1 MAGIHVYN
9 RKNEQHV
16 GEYNFPIYR
25 PNILSNPF
33 THIKDKKTKAIYIV
47 KDRDAAIDMYSKYF
61 DTMYGTNSEFT
72 KEIDR
77 IYELYKS
84 GKDVY
89 LECYCSPLRCHGD
102 VIADKLQKRLIKEKI
117 KIIHK
122 DKK

>member
-1 MAGIHVYN
+1 MSGIHVYN

-16 GEYNFPIYR
+16 GECNIPIYR

-33 THIKDKKTKAIYIV
+33 THIKDKKTKASYIV
-47 KDRDAAIDMYSKYF
+47 KDRDTAINMYSNYF
-61 DTMYGTNSEFT
+61 DTMYGSNYEFT

-89 LECYCSPLRCHGD
+89 LECYCHPLKCHGD
-102 VIADKLQKRLIKEKI
+102 IIAEKLLKRLVKEKI
-117 KIIHK
+117 KSIY
-122 DKK
+122 KK

>member
-25 PNILSNPF
+25 PTILSNPF

-47 KDRDAAIDMYSKYF
+47 KDRDTAIDMYSKYF

-72 KEIDR
+72 IFVSRKPMHF
-77 IYELYKS
+77 S
-84 GKDVY
+84 GGSMSK
-89 LECYCSPLRCHGD
+89 
-102 VIADKLQKRLIKEKI
+102 KRLIKEKI
-117 KIIHK
+117 KTIFK
-122 DKK
+122 NKK